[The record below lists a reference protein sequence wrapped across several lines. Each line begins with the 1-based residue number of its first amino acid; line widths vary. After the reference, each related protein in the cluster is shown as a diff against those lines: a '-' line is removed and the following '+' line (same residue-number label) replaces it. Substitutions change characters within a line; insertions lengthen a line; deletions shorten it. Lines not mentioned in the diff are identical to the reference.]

1 MGKFIKDF
9 QTFVNESYKYEYD
22 GKFFDTKQQKAAYIK
37 NKKSHEDAL
46 RRKDEDE
53 KTRKPR
59 EFICKSCHKPF
70 TKEMTDHE
78 FSNEKNHP
86 KYCSRSCANKR
97 EITDEI
103 KSKIS
108 QAVKKR
114 IEQKKKDIEQK
125 KKDEV
130 KDIQITSERK
140 PSERKPSKREKICVV
155 CKTPF
160 VSNSRGRKTCSDGC
174 KEYFRIHRKDF
185 LSDETIQKLRNAG
198 LKSSSIQAE
207 TRRSKNEIYFY
218 ELCENEFK
226 NVTHNEN
233 IFNGWDA
240 DVLIYD
246 YKVAVLWNGNWH
258 YKPIKKGSSLSQIQ
272 NRDKIKVKEII
283 NCGWIPYIIEDKG
296 KYNKQFVEDKFKE
309 FIEFIE
315 TIK

>member
-9 QTFVNESYKYEYD
+9 QTFVNESHKYEYD

-59 EFICKSCHKPF
+59 EFICKGCHKPF

-108 QAVKKR
+108 QAIKNRQEQK
-114 IEQKKKDIEQK
+114 EKYPNSHQESFQKKK
-125 KKDEV
+125 
-130 KDIQITSERK
+130 
-140 PSERKPSKREKICVV
+140 PGRKPSKREKICIV
-155 CKTPF
+155 CERPF
-160 VSNSRGRKTCSDGC
+160 ITNSSGRKTCSDEC
-174 KEYFRIHRKDF
+174 QEYYKTHRKEF
-185 LSDETIQKLRNAG
+185 LSDETIQKLRKAG
-198 LKSSSIQAE
+198 IKSSNIQAE

-218 ELCENEFK
+218 ELCENEFE

-258 YKPIKKGSSLSQIQ
+258 YKVIKKGSSLIQIQ
-272 NRDKIKVKEII
+272 NRDKIKVEEII
-283 NCGWIPYIIEDKG
+283 KCGWIPYIIEDKG
-296 KYNKQFVEDKFKE
+296 KYNQQFVEDKFKE

-315 TIK
+315 TIKK

>member
-140 PSERKPSKREKICVV
+140 PSKSEKICVV

-218 ELCENEFK
+218 ELCKNEFK

-246 YKVAVLWNGNWH
+246 YRVAVLWNGNWH

-296 KYNKQFVEDKFKE
+296 KYNKQFVEDKFKD

>member
-9 QTFVNESYKYEYD
+9 QTFVNESHKYEYD

-59 EFICKSCHKPF
+59 EFICKGCHKPF

-114 IEQKKKDIEQK
+114 IEQKE
-125 KKDEV
+125 KDEV

-140 PSERKPSKREKICVV
+140 PSKREKICVV
-155 CKTPF
+155 CETPF
-160 VSNSRGRKTCSDGC
+160 ISNSKGRKTCSDEC
-174 KEYFRIHRKDF
+174 KEYFRTHRKDF

-233 IFNGWDA
+233 IFNKWDA

-272 NRDKIKVKEII
+272 NRDKIKVEEII

-296 KYNKQFVEDKFKE
+296 KYNKQFVEDKFNE

-315 TIK
+315 TIKK

>member
-130 KDIQITSERK
+130 KDIQIT
-140 PSERKPSKREKICVV
+140 SERKPSKREKICVV

>member
-1 MGKFIKDF
+1 
-9 QTFVNESYKYEYD
+9 
-22 GKFFDTKQQKAAYIK
+22 
-37 NKKSHEDAL
+37 
-46 RRKDEDE
+46 
-53 KTRKPR
+53 
-59 EFICKSCHKPF
+59 
-70 TKEMTDHE
+70 MTDHE

-86 KYCSRSCANKR
+86 KYCSKSCANKR

-108 QAVKKR
+108 HTVKKR
-114 IEQKKKDIEQK
+114 IEQKKKD
-125 KKDEV
+125 EV
-130 KDIQITSERK
+130 NDIQITSERK
-140 PSERKPSKREKICVV
+140 PSEREKICIV
-155 CKTPF
+155 CEKPF
-160 VSNSRGRKTCSDGC
+160 VSNSRGRKTCSDEC
-174 KEYFRIHRKDF
+174 NKYYMTHRKEF
-185 LSDETIQKLRNAG
+185 LSDESIQRLRDGG

-207 TRRSKNEIYFY
+207 VRRSRNEIYFY
-218 ELCENEFK
+218 ELCKKEFK

-240 DVLIYD
+240 DALIYD

-272 NRDKIKVKEII
+272 TRDKIKVEEII
-283 NCGWIPYIIEDKG
+283 NCEWIPYIIEDKG

>member
-97 EITDEI
+97 EITNEI

-198 LKSSSIQAE
+198 LKSSSI
-207 TRRSKNEIYFY
+207 
-218 ELCENEFK
+218 
-226 NVTHNEN
+226 
-233 IFNGWDA
+233 
-240 DVLIYD
+240 
-246 YKVAVLWNGNWH
+246 
-258 YKPIKKGSSLSQIQ
+258 
-272 NRDKIKVKEII
+272 
-283 NCGWIPYIIEDKG
+283 
-296 KYNKQFVEDKFKE
+296 
-309 FIEFIE
+309 
-315 TIK
+315 

>member
-86 KYCSRSCANKR
+86 KYCSKSCANKR

-108 QAVKKR
+108 HTVKKR
-114 IEQKKKDIEQK
+114 IEQKKKMK
-125 KKDEV
+125 
-130 KDIQITSERK
+130 
-140 PSERKPSKREKICVV
+140 
-155 CKTPF
+155 
-160 VSNSRGRKTCSDGC
+160 
-174 KEYFRIHRKDF
+174 
-185 LSDETIQKLRNAG
+185 
-198 LKSSSIQAE
+198 
-207 TRRSKNEIYFY
+207 
-218 ELCENEFK
+218 
-226 NVTHNEN
+226 
-233 IFNGWDA
+233 
-240 DVLIYD
+240 
-246 YKVAVLWNGNWH
+246 
-258 YKPIKKGSSLSQIQ
+258 
-272 NRDKIKVKEII
+272 
-283 NCGWIPYIIEDKG
+283 
-296 KYNKQFVEDKFKE
+296 
-309 FIEFIE
+309 
-315 TIK
+315 

>member
-1 MGKFIKDF
+1 MDKFIKDF
-9 QTFVNESYKYEYD
+9 QTFVNESHKYEYD

-46 RRKDEDE
+46 RKKDEDE

-59 EFICKSCHKPF
+59 EFICKGCNKLF

-97 EITDEI
+97 KITDEI

-108 QAVKKR
+108 QSIKKR
-114 IEQKKKDIEQK
+114 IEQKKKV
-125 KKDEV
+125 EV
-130 KDIQITSERK
+130 KDIQL
-140 PSERKPSKREKICVV
+140 PSERKLSKREKICIV

-160 VSNSRGRKTCSDGC
+160 ISNSNGRKTCSDEC
-174 KEYFRIHRKDF
+174 KEYFRTHRKDF
-185 LSDETIQKLRNAG
+185 LSDETIQKLRNGG
-198 LKSSSIQAE
+198 LKSSNIQSE
-207 TRRSKNEIYFY
+207 IRRSKNEIYFC

-233 IFNGWDA
+233 IFNKWDA

-258 YKPIKKGSSLSQIQ
+258 YKPIKKGTSLSQIQ
-272 NRDKIKVKEII
+272 NRDKIKVEEII
-283 NCGWIPYIIEDKG
+283 NYGWIPYIIEDKG

-315 TIK
+315 TINK

>member
-22 GKFFDTKQQKAAYIK
+22 GKFFDTKRQKAAYIK

-114 IEQKKKDIEQK
+114 IEQKKKD
-125 KKDEV
+125 EV
-130 KDIQITSERK
+130 NDIQITSKRK
-140 PSERKPSKREKICVV
+140 PSKRKPSKRKPSKREKICIV
-155 CKTPF
+155 CEKPF
-160 VSNSRGRKTCSDGC
+160 VSNSRGRKTCSDEC
-174 KEYFRIHRKDF
+174 NKYYMTHRKEF
-185 LSDETIQKLRNAG
+185 LSDESIQRLRDGG

-207 TRRSKNEIYFY
+207 VRRSRNEIYFY
-218 ELCENEFK
+218 ELCKKEFK